1 MEFPIYRLNEAVT
14 EAMSKMV
21 SLGIAGEI
29 SKGLDPQIQF
39 VDESGGPLSTIAEII
54 EVKGL
59 HDSPRHHVKI
69 SAAYAQILWMI
80 CSIAL
85 RNHDSFAIRNE
96 LHSMSPEEQA
106 QFMNEVQ
113 VGNTVT
119 NYLRDLVDTKTT
131 LELSTNMLNII
142 EVICKRSLTQNK
154 MEELH
159 GYDMIS
165 DIGVRINGLYVYA
178 MTFILLHEFSHH
190 SLGHDLQ
197 AEGSIDEE
205 VAADYNAFGAI
216 YNDLNDAEKQTAM
229 LGILCSLVSLI
240 FINTNLSNDNIHPKP
255 IDRIF
260 EFFDLI
266 KQDYP
271 KLAGLLCHLFYSW
284 AVYVHDD
291 NFPKQQNSYD
301 ETLAKIKDYL
311 MTLQNN
317 AEHKTDD

>member
-1 MEFPIYRLNEAVT
+1 
-14 EAMSKMV
+14 
-21 SLGIAGEI
+21 
-29 SKGLDPQIQF
+29 
-39 VDESGGPLSTIAEII
+39 
-54 EVKGL
+54 
-59 HDSPRHHVKI
+59 
-69 SAAYAQILWMI
+69 
-80 CSIAL
+80 
-85 RNHDSFAIRNE
+85 
-96 LHSMSPEEQA
+96 
-106 QFMNEVQ
+106 
-113 VGNTVT
+113 
-119 NYLRDLVDTKTT
+119 
-131 LELSTNMLNII
+131 
-142 EVICKRSLTQNK
+142 